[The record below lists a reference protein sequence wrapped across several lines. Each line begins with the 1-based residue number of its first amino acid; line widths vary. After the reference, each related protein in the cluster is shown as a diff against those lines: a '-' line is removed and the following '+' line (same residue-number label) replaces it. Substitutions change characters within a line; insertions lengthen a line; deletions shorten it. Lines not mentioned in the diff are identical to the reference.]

1 MMEMAMEMFFLYQNN
16 QITAEEFLDF
26 CAQHNLHP
34 QAVVVT
40 FVVMAVNHLYE

>member
-26 CAQHNLHP
+26 CNQHNLRP
-34 QAVVVT
+34 QAVVT
-40 FVVMAVNHLYE
+40 FVIMTVNHLND

>member
-26 CAQHNLHP
+26 CGRHNLHP
-34 QAVVVT
+34 QAVVT
-40 FVVMAVNHLYE
+40 FVIMTVNHLDE